1 MEGAERDSTQDWLL
15 PAAKTP
21 PRLGELELRVDE
33 ALAIARS
40 SEAAVNVIGD
50 AALEAAQ
57 QARRAAELAESASAV
72 ALDASRAVAARQVHQ
87 PEEEAVPAW
96 RPAAVAPEA
105 PVAAAPEE
113 EAPSEPEPV
122 PVPNGGES
130 VPPDGEDEALR
141 RFVERA
147 DRIAARL
154 QAV

>member
-87 PEEEAVPAW
+87 PEEEA
-96 RPAAVAPEA
+96 
-105 PVAAAPEE
+105 
-113 EAPSEPEPV
+113 PSEPEPV
-122 PVPNGGES
+122 RVPNGGES
-130 VPPDGEDEALR
+130 MAPDGEDEALR